1 MNFKLIIAFLLTTL
15 VAAPF
20 VHAAERIKVGSRGKT
35 VYLVEITTLTS
46 EANESDRD
54 FIVRTG
60 TWLRNFTV
68 SGGYEGC
75 SNICRAPDGR
85 LGAILSTN
93 NSHFACS
100 LTSRCPEGFSLT
112 GESIHSH
119 PASYANI
126 KFNEADIAFASDVS
140 PSRRV
145 LMNQSMR
152 IDSGRFSDPDIESGP
167 GYLVT
172 DTSILHQSGPRTSR
186 VFAELPPL
194 DPSII
199 PSDEQ

>member
-1 MNFKLIIAFLLTTL
+1 MNIKLLFAFLLTVV

-20 VHAAERIKVGSRGKT
+20 AHSTERLKVGSRGKT
-35 VYLVEITTLTS
+35 VPLNEITTLTS
-46 EANESDRD
+46 NPGETDRD

-85 LGAILSTN
+85 LGAILATN

-100 LTSRCPEGFSLT
+100 LTSRCPEGFTLT
-112 GESIHSH
+112 GDSIHSH

-126 KFNEADIAFASDVS
+126 RFNEADIAYMSDVA
-140 PSRRV
+140 PSRQV
-145 LMNQSMR
+145 LMNQRMR
-152 IDSGRFSDPDIESGP
+152 VDARRFSDPDIESGP

-172 DTSILHQSGPRTSR
+172 DTNILYQKGPRTTR

-194 DPSII
+194 DPDVI
-199 PSDEQ
+199 PSE